1 MIHAER
7 IRNLNDEEPDLRGSY
22 VVYWMQASVRS
33 HWNHALEY
41 AIETANSLKK
51 PLLVVFGLTD
61 DFPNANSRHYRFLIE
76 GLRDVRSG
84 LQERGMQLVVERGSP
99 PSVFLKYAD
108 DAVAAVTDRGY
119 LDIQREWVETAAGA
133 LHIPLT
139 QVESNVIVPV
149 ETASDKEEYSA
160 GTFRPKITRQLKR
173 FMVPLRMR
181 TLHVDSLDLEP
192 GPEFEDV
199 MRDFRVRDELD
210 PSIFRG
216 GTSSAL
222 KIFDEFLREKLECFE
237 RYRNDPVKNYLSNM
251 SPYLHFGHISPLYL
265 ALRASEAGRCPEF
278 LEELIVRRELS
289 MNFVH
294 YSDSYSSIS
303 CLPEW
308 AHRTLMDH
316 VADPREYE
324 YSLHELESASTHDP
338 YWNAAQKEMVI
349 TGKMHGY
356 MRMYWGKKIL
366 EWTDHPAR
374 AYDIALY
381 LNDRYEI
388 DGRDPNG
395 FAGVAWC
402 FGKHDRAW
410 AEREIFGKVRY
421 MNDRG
426 LKRKFRIDDYVDRIR
441 GLMEDGD

>member
-237 RYRNDPVKNYLSNM
+237 RYRNDPVKNCLSNM

>member
-1 MIHAER
+1 MIQRER
-7 IRNLNDEEPDLRGSY
+7 IRTLNGVEPDDRGSY
-22 VVYWMQASVRS
+22 VIYWMQASVRT

-41 AIETANSLKK
+41 AIETANRLEK

-61 DFPNANSRHYRFLIE
+61 EFPDANSRHYRFLIE
-76 GLRDVRSG
+76 GLLDVRDG
-84 LQERGMQLVVERGSP
+84 LRKRGIQFVIEKGSP
-99 PSVFLKYAD
+99 PSVLLKYAD
-108 DAVAAVTDRGY
+108 DAVEAVTDRGY
-119 LDIQREWVETAAGA
+119 LDIQEQWVLEAAGA

-160 GTFRPKITRQLKR
+160 GTFRPKIGRHLRRFLVPVRKR
-173 FMVPLRMR
+173 SIRME
-181 TLHVDSLDLEP
+181 SLDLEP
-192 GPEFEDV
+192 GPEFQDV
-199 MRDFRVRDELD
+199 IRGFMAPDGPG
-210 PSIFRG
+210 PSVFRG
-216 GTSSAL
+216 GTSAAL
-222 KIFDEFLREKLECFE
+222 AVFSEFLREKLECFE
-237 RYRNDPVKNYLSNM
+237 MHRNDPVKNCLSNM

-265 ALRASEAGRCPEF
+265 ALKASEAGDCPEF

-294 YSDSYSSIS
+294 YSENYSSIM

-308 AHRTLMDH
+308 ARNTLMEH
-316 VADPREYE
+316 AGDPREYE
-324 YSLHELESASTHDP
+324 YTLREFEDARTHDP

-366 EWTDHPAR
+366 EWTDHPER
-374 AYDIALY
+374 AYNIALY
-381 LNDRYEI
+381 LNDKYEI

-395 FAGVAWC
+395 FTGVAWC

-426 LKRKFRIDDYVDRIR
+426 LERKFRIGEYVRR
-441 GLMEDGD
+441 VQEMEG

>member
-7 IRNLNDEEPDLRGSY
+7 IRNLNGEEPDLRGSY

-33 HWNHALEY
+33 HWNHTLEY
-41 AIETANSLKK
+41 AIETANTLKK
-51 PLLVVFGLTD
+51 PLIVVFGLTD

-84 LQERGMQLVVERGSP
+84 LRERGIPLVVERDSP
-99 PSVFLKYAD
+99 PSVLLKYAD
-108 DAVAAVTDRGY
+108 DAAAAVTDRGY
-119 LDIQREWVETAAGA
+119 LDIQEKWVDEAAGA
-133 LHIPLT
+133 LHIPFT

-160 GTFRPKITRQLKR
+160 GTFRPKISRQLKR

-181 TLHVDSLDLEP
+181 TLHVESLDLEP

-199 MRDFRVRDELD
+199 VRDFRAPEELE
-210 PSIFRG
+210 PSVFRG
-216 GTSSAL
+216 GTASAL
-222 KIFDEFLREKLECFE
+222 SIFSEFLREKLECFE
-237 RYRNDPVKNYLSNM
+237 RYRNDPVKNCLSNM
-251 SPYLHFGHISPLYL
+251 SPYLHFGQISPLYL
-265 ALRASEAGRCPEF
+265 ALRASETRECPEF

-294 YSDSYSSIS
+294 YSESYSSIS

-308 AHRTLMDH
+308 AQRTLMDH

-324 YSLHELESASTHDP
+324 YSLRELESASTHDP
-338 YWNAAQKEMVI
+338 YWNAAQQEMVI

-374 AYDIALY
+374 AYDIAIY

-441 GLMEDGD
+441 GLMDE

>member
-7 IRNLNDEEPDLRGSY
+7 IRNLNVEEPDLRGSY

-51 PLLVVFGLTD
+51 PLIVVFGLTD

-76 GLRDVRSG
+76 GLRDVRSN
-84 LQERGMQLVVERGSP
+84 LRERGIQLVVERDSP
-99 PSVFLKYAD
+99 PSVLLKYAD
-108 DAVAAVTDRGY
+108 DAAAAVTDRGY
-119 LDIQREWVETAAGA
+119 LDIQEEWVDEAAGA

-160 GTFRPKITRQLKR
+160 GTFRPKIKRHLKR

-181 TLHVDSLDLEP
+181 TLERDSLDLEP
-192 GPEFEDV
+192 GPEFEDAV
-199 MRDFRVRDELD
+199 RDFRAPEDLE
-210 PSIFRG
+210 PSVFRG
-216 GTSSAL
+216 GTSTAL
-222 KIFDEFLREKLECFE
+222 SIFSEFLREKLECFE
-237 RYRNDPVKNYLSNM
+237 RYRNDPVKNCLSNM
-251 SPYLHFGHISPLYL
+251 SPYLHFGQISPLYL
-265 ALRASEAGRCPEF
+265 ALRASETRECPEF

-308 AHRTLMDH
+308 AQRTLMDH

-324 YSLHELESASTHDP
+324 YSLRELESASTHDP
-338 YWNAAQKEMVI
+338 YWNAAQQEMVI

-426 LKRKFRIDDYVDRIR
+426 LKRKFRIDEYVDRIR
-441 GLMEDGD
+441 GLMDE